1 MQGLRVGQRDR
12 LLSNKTTED
21 QPKIN
26 IELDE
31 RLQLDDLALSESLRC
46 LRFAQSQFRNCGEE
60 V

>member
-31 RLQLDDLALSESLRC
+31 RLQLDDLALLGSR
-46 LRFAQSQFRNCGEE
+46 RYNQ
-60 V
+60 